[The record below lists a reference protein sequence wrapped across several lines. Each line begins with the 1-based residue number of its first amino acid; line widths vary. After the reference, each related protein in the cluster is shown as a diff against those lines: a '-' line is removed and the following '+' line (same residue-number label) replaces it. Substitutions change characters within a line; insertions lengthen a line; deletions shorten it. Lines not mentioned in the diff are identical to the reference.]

1 MLGDIGLK
9 RNVVGSDRDAN
20 AAAAARPISRRRL

>member
-9 RNVVGSDRDAN
+9 TSLVDFDRGAN